1 MRTDWWSISARSYR
15 TRNTLQPHQRAIMSI
30 IQSSSMSDHIDMRTP
45 GKAPMRAK
53 APVLMSILAGVLL
66 TPVLAAAESKPS
78 PAGLS
83 AAQIVEKH
91 VAARGGL
98 TAWRAVQT
106 LSVTGKLD
114 AGTGDAVARS
124 TKLALAGVGASVK
137 RGERAAAQAAVAD
150 KAAQE
155 QVQLPFR
162 LEMKRPR
169 KSRLEIDFAGKTAVQ
184 VYDGQNGWKLR
195 PYLNRDDVEP
205 FSADEAK
212 SEEAKADLEPP
223 LVDYAAKGSRVALE
237 AMEPVDGH
245 NAYKLKLTLKN
256 GDVQHIWVDAQ
267 SFLDVK
273 AEGVPR
279 RMDGKMRTVWI
290 YQRDFRAVQGLMVP
304 YVYETANEGNPHTH
318 RMVIESVAVN
328 RTLEDARFAKPQ
340 VLVAATPPAAKPATP
355 APAKKP

>member
-1 MRTDWWSISARSYR
+1 
-15 TRNTLQPHQRAIMSI
+15 MSKFKG
-30 IQSSSMSDHIDMRTP
+30 SNMSNQADL
-45 GKAPMRAK
+45 PMRSK
-53 APVLMSILAGVLL
+53 AAVFMSILVSVG
-66 TPVLAAAESKPS
+66 LAHAVAVAQSKPA

-83 AAQIVEKH
+83 VAQIVDKH

-98 TAWRAVQT
+98 QAWRDVQT
-106 LSVTGKLD
+106 LSVSGKLD
-114 AGTGDAVARS
+114 AGTPDSIERSAR
-124 TKLALAGVGASVK
+124 LARQGVGASVK
-137 RGERAAAQAAVAD
+137 RAERAAAAAAESD
-150 KAAQE
+150 KAAAAQ

-169 KSRLEIDFAGKTAVQ
+169 KSRLEIDFASKTAVQ

-205 FSADEAK
+205 FTAEEAK

-245 NAYKLKLTLKN
+245 NAYRLKPTLKN

-273 AEGVPR
+273 VEGVPR

-304 YVYETANEGNPHTH
+304 YLYETANEGNPHTH